1 MRPSRSM
8 PYTVRWTMRPKAL
21 PLIALLAACS
31 RDPRIEE
38 RSVVVYSPRSCP
50 VSQESAYTV
59 MYAAGDFE
67 PAEDR
72 PAASSLFLRDVGTVL
87 GEFPSATKSVIV
99 DVSQPGRDVEW
110 RGYRETIPKAGTV
123 NVLVWP
129 GGESCW
135 LSRNVDRR
143 QDATLGVFGDHFL
156 VAGGKLI
163 DGAQVPRTY
172 VGDLTT
178 GVVERLELGLATR
191 RSRPSVTGFSMSAE
205 DVTGALVAGGKDPDS
220 GAPLD
225 TAEVYLPSSGGA
237 IGDFDRT
244 RINLSEPRAEHGAV
258 VLATGETLLVGGVG
272 DGKLVNT
279 MEIVDPRTKRARIDG
294 VALLSVPR
302 VRPTVLRLASGEIL
316 VAGGL
321 DARGI
326 PVPTLEWFSADASR
340 PTKRPVDLVSGRE
353 RAFVPL
359 ASGGALAVIIPEN
372 ATPDFKTVWVI
383 SADGSLE
390 PGVPVDPASL
400 DTVRLF
406 EGAES
411 APMLWTGKRW
421 MRWQP
426 WFGAFQ
432 TVADAPET
440 GPALDAIANGDSG
453 LALWIEDRIENGQFA
468 GMYVTGFRFAT
479 RTRFAAVPKPL
490 LVDGPG
496 QLAPDRLAGI
506 AGSSIRFDRD
516 QGLVMGPGASAF
528 LTDVSFADFDLDV
541 DVTAA
546 APSIVLRDESGRELE
561 VGGASCAFAQ
571 GAQRHVA
578 VRRSGRSVVV
588 RADEGEERT
597 CPTELEPGARVAI
610 GVRGSQATGLSGA
623 RNLIVTRR

>member
-1 MRPSRSM
+1 MRQ
-8 PYTVRWTMRPKAL
+8 KAL
-21 PLIALLAACS
+21 PLVVLLAACS

-50 VSQESAYTV
+50 VSQDAAYTV

-72 PAASSLFLRDVGTVL
+72 PATSALFLRDVGTTL
-87 GEFPSATKSVIV
+87 GEFPSATRSVIV
-99 DVSQPGRDVEW
+99 DVSQPGRDVDW
-110 RGYRETIPKAGTV
+110 RGYRESIPKSGPV
-123 NVLVWP
+123 DVLVWP
-129 GGESCW
+129 GGESCR
-135 LSRNVDRR
+135 LSRNVERR
-143 QDATLGVFGDHFL
+143 NETTLGVFDHHFL
-156 VAGGKLI
+156 VAGGTLI
-163 DGAQVPRTY
+163 DGAQVPHTF

-191 RSRPSVTGFSMSAE
+191 RSRPSVTGFTMPGE

-220 GAPLD
+220 GAALD
-225 TAEVYLPSSGGA
+225 TAEVYVSKPGGA

-244 RINLSEPRAEHGAV
+244 RINLSEPRAQHGAV

-302 VRPTVLRLASGEIL
+302 VRPTVLRLASGEIF

-321 DARGI
+321 DARGN
-326 PVPTLEWFSADASR
+326 PVSTLEWFAPDASR
-340 PTKRPVDLVSGRE
+340 PTKRPVELVSGKE

-359 ASGGALAVIIPEN
+359 AAGGALAVIIPETP
-372 ATPDFKTVWVI
+372 APDFKTVWIV

-390 PGVPVDPASL
+390 PAIPIDPATL

-406 EGAES
+406 EGAEN
-411 APMLWTGKRW
+411 APILWTGKRW

-432 TVADAPET
+432 TVADAPDG
-440 GPALDAIANGDSG
+440 GPAGDVLANGDSG
-453 LALWIEDRIENGQFA
+453 LALWLEDRAEA

-479 RTRFAAVPKPL
+479 RSRYGAVPKPL

-528 LTDVSFADFDLDV
+528 LTDVSFADFTLDV

-546 APSIVLRDESGRELE
+546 APSIVLREESGRELE
-561 VGGASCAFAQ
+561 IGGAGCAFAQ
-571 GAQRHVA
+571 GAQRHVF
-578 VRRSGRSVVV
+578 VRRSGRAVFV

-597 CPTELEPGARVAI
+597 CPTELDPSARVAI
-610 GVRGSQATGLSGA
+610 GVRGGLGTGLSGA
-623 RNLIVTRR
+623 RNLIVSRRGSP